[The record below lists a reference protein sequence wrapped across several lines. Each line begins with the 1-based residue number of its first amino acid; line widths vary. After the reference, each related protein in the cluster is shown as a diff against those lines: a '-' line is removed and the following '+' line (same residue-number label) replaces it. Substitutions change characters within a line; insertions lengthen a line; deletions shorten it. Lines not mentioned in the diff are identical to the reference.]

1 MVGVLKDAIQRRERS
16 RRKLVGE
23 VEYSIGEIWER
34 MGRRRASESG

>member
-23 VEYSIGEIWER
+23 VEYSIWEICEE
-34 MGRRRASESG
+34 GRRRASESG